1 MFQTR
6 IPPPVYALFTA
17 ALMGL
22 FNHYTP
28 SFRCIGAPWNEFG
41 WILIALGV
49 GLDLYCILIF
59 IRKRTTVNPVRPGKA
74 TELVV
79 SGAYRLS
86 RNPMYLGMVLSLSGW
101 ACPLRSPLCLVM
113 VLAFARILSVV
124 QIAPEETAP
133 RRLFGESYQIYS
145 QQVNRWI
152 GRKSRQ

>member
-28 SFRCIGAPWNEFG
+28 SFRWIGAPWNEFG

-49 GLDLYCILIF
+49 GLDLYSVSIF
-59 IRKRTTVNPVRPGKA
+59 IRKRTTVNPVRPGNA

-79 SGAYRLS
+79 SGVYRIS

-101 ACPLRSPLCLVM
+101 AWLLGSPLCLLM
-113 VLAFARILSVV
+113 VLAFARILGVV
-124 QIAPEETAP
+124 QIAPEETVLQ
-133 RRLFGESYQIYS
+133 RLFGESYLEYCR
-145 QQVNRWI
+145 QVNRWI

>member
-6 IPPPVYALFTA
+6 IPPPVYALLTA

-28 SFRCIGAPWNEFG
+28 SFRWIGAPWNEFG

-59 IRKRTTVNPVRPGKA
+59 IHKRTTVNPVRPGKA

-79 SGAYRLS
+79 SGAYRIS

-101 ACPLRSPLCLVM
+101 ACLLRSPLCLVM

-124 QIAPEETAP
+124 QIVPEETAL
-133 RRLFGESYQIYS
+133 RRLFGESYQNYS

-152 GRKSRQ
+152 GRKSRR